1 MTREAII
8 QKAVS
13 SLSKLSLSKAEE
25 VVDFAEFLV
34 QKQENDEIQKIIY
47 SAVDNLDGFDFLQ
60 EEEDIYQL
68 SDAKELYRCK
78 KGI

>member
-13 SLSKLSLSKAEE
+13 SLSKLSQSKVEE
-25 VVDFAEFLV
+25 VIDFVELLL

-47 SAVDNLDGFDFLQ
+47 NVVDNQDTFNFLR
-60 EEEDIYQL
+60 EEEDIRDRITGSSL
-68 SDAKELYRCK
+68 IS
-78 KGI
+78 

>member
-13 SLSKLSLSKAEE
+13 SLSKLSQSKVEE
-25 VVDFAEFLV
+25 VIDFVELLL

-47 SAVDNLDGFDFLQ
+47 NVVDNQDTFNFLR
-60 EEEDIYQL
+60 EEDDIYHL
-68 SDAKELYRCK
+68 SDAKELY
-78 KGI
+78 

>member
-13 SLSKLSLSKAEE
+13 SLSKLSQSKVEE
-25 VVDFAEFLV
+25 VIDFVEFLL

-47 SAVDNLDGFDFLQ
+47 NVVDNQDTFNFLR
-60 EEEDIYQL
+60 EEEDTRDRITGSSL
-68 SDAKELYRCK
+68 IS
-78 KGI
+78 